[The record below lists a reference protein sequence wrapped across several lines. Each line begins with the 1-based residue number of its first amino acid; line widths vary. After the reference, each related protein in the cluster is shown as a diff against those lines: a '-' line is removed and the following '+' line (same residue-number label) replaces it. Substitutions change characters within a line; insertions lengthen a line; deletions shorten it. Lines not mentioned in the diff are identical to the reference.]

1 MPTTTRYEH
10 VILNERG
17 QPILEP
23 SGFKIKFL
31 VRDHLMLG
39 LNAAQLLEQYPHLTL
54 GQIHSALAYY
64 WDHQAEMDAFLAKEM
79 LETEHLLEQ
88 FGTPLDRAELER
100 RLAAKSAQ
108 G

>member
-1 MPTTTRYEH
+1 MPTATRYEH

-39 LNAAQLLEQYPHLTL
+39 LVQLKRPAEHLDHRLLDL
-54 GQIHSALAYY
+54 GPGRSEQIHFAFFDLF
-64 WDHQAEMDAFLAKEM
+64 DHR
-79 LETEHLLEQ
+79 LELGSGSGELRRLGSFHLL
-88 FGTPLDRAELER
+88 R
-100 RLAAKSAQ
+100 S
-108 G
+108 